1 MNENAQ
7 IKDLENKY
15 VFFGILMVHWLLI
28 DSMAMLQTQMV
39 QIMG

>member
-15 VFFGILMVHWLLI
+15 VFGILMVHWLLI
-28 DSMAMLQTQMV
+28 DSMAMLQTQIV